1 MTEEVEILVVGGGPA
16 GLLAASYLAQRH
28 NVALIER
35 GILGQ
40 TSKYWLTSRRRLEK
54 NALSDCIFYQP
65 ASMTIGTFL
74 GGYLETHGDLVVV
87 DDEILMSRLVERC
100 HSLGVHFADQC
111 SLLALKWTASRI
123 LVETTSKS
131 YTTRLVVDAS
141 GAHSPIAK
149 TFRLHRLYGF
159 FSVYGALL
167 RNITLSSDKIILA
180 HVERLGHP
188 PPIIEVYPIS
198 DNAAFCS
205 VFIYSK
211 QLTPPEKLKTLFEE
225 CCEHNSFFTVS
236 DQTVSVSPKLGAIPI
251 GHVRK
256 QHLAGVVSIGEA
268 GLVQPPLL
276 GSAFN
281 EVLEYSEDLCNHITQ
296 LLRRTS
302 GVPAR
307 PAYSYPLLKRLQDR
321 LQLSFICALLNSNVV
336 VFDQFVR
343 SVSKLPSQ
351 TIYNLCFNELSWKQ
365 IAPIAMRLP
374 LRVRW

>member
-1 MTEEVEILVVGGGPA
+1 MTKEVEILVVGGGPA

-54 NALSDCIFYQP
+54 NDLSECVFYQP

-74 GGYLETHGDLVVV
+74 GGHLETHGDLVVV
-87 DDEILMSRLVERC
+87 DDQLLMSRLIERC
-100 HSLGVHFADQC
+100 NSRGVCFTNQC
-111 SLLALKWTASRI
+111 SLLNLKWTNDRI
-123 LVETTSKS
+123 LVQTTSTS
-131 YTTRLVVDAS
+131 YATRLVVDAS
-141 GAHSPIAK
+141 GANSPIAK

-167 RNITLSSDKIILA
+167 RNIRLSSDKIILA
-180 HVERLGHP
+180 HAERLGDP
-188 PPIIEVYPIS
+188 PPIIEVYPIGE
-198 DNAAFCS
+198 NAAFCS

-211 QLTPPEKLKTLFEE
+211 QLTQPEKLKTLFEE
-225 CCEHNSFFTVS
+225 HCEHNSFFTTSGHSV
-236 DQTVSVSPKLGAIPI
+236 TVSPKMGAIPI
-251 GHVRK
+251 GRIHK
-256 QHLAGVVSIGEA
+256 QHLAGIVSIGEA

-281 EVLEYSEDLCNHITQ
+281 EVLEYSQDLCNHITQ
-296 LLRRTS
+296 LLRTTS
-302 GVPAR
+302 GIPKR
-307 PAYSYPLLKRLQDR
+307 PGFSYPLLKRLQDR

-336 VFDQFVR
+336 AFDQFVR

-351 TIYNLCFNELSWKQ
+351 TIYNLCFNELTWTQ
-365 IAPIAMRLP
+365 IAPMVMRIP
-374 LRVRW
+374 LRIRW